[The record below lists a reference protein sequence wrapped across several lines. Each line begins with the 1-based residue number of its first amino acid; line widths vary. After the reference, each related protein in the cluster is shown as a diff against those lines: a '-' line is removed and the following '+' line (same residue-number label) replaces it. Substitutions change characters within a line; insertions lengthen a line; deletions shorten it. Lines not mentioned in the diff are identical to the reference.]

1 MLAIYKREMHAYFTT
16 SVGYIFIAVALALSG
31 FFFSITTLQGLSGK
45 PTSDTSTYFTIMLFA
60 LMIML
65 PILTM
70 KSFSEERKTKTEQ
83 LLLTAPISI
92 TSMVI
97 AKFLAAYTMFV
108 GTVLLT
114 SVNYVTLFLYAE
126 KSTLYGTMDP
136 NTAAIIGNTIALL
149 LVGMCFIAIGIFV
162 SSLTEN
168 QFAAVVLTIA
178 VLLGLLFVGTF
189 NSLINVYFIRYILS
203 WLSIYSRYSN
213 FANGFFDF
221 GALVYYISIAV
232 VFLFLTVRVY
242 EKRRWG

>member
-31 FFFSITTLQGLSGK
+31 FCFSITTLQNFGGT
-45 PTSDTSTYFTIMLFA
+45 PTADTSFYFLIMIFA

-83 LLLTAPISI
+83 LLLTAPVSI
-92 TSMVI
+92 TSMVM

-108 GTVLLT
+108 GTVLLS
-114 SVNYVTLFLYAE
+114 SVNYITLYLYSE
-126 KSTLYGTMDP
+126 KSTIYTNMDP
-136 NTAAIIGNTIALL
+136 NAAAIIGNTIALL
-149 LVGMCFIAIGIFV
+149 LVGMCFIAIGIYV

-168 QFAAVVLTIA
+168 QFAAVIITIA
-178 VLLGLLFVGTF
+178 ILLGMLFIGAF
-189 NSLINVYFIRYILS
+189 NGIINVYFIRFILS

-221 GALVYYISIAV
+221 GALVYYVSIAI
-232 VFLFLTVRVY
+232 VFLFLTIRVY
-242 EKRRWG
+242 EKRRWN

>member
-16 SVGYIFIAVALALSG
+16 SVGYIFMAVALALSG
-31 FFFSITTLQGLSGK
+31 FCFSITTLQGLGGHA
-45 PTSDTSTYFTIMLFA
+45 TADTSTYFLIMIFA
-60 LMIML
+60 LMVML

-92 TSMVI
+92 TSMVA
-97 AKFLAAYTMFV
+97 AKFLAAYTMYA
-108 GTVLLT
+108 GTILLT
-114 SVNYVTLFLYAE
+114 SVNYLTLFLYAE
-126 KSTLYGTMDP
+126 KSTIYGNVDP

-149 LVGMCFIAIGIFV
+149 LVGMCFIAIGIFI

-168 QFAAVVLTIA
+168 QFAAVVITIA
-178 VLLGLLFVGTF
+178 VLLGLLFVGAF
-189 NSLINVYFIRYILS
+189 NSIINVYFIRYILS

-221 GALVYYISIAV
+221 GALFYYLSIAL

-242 EKRRWG
+242 EKRRWN

>member
-31 FFFSITTLQGLSGK
+31 FCFSITTLQGLGGT
-45 PTSDTSTYFTIMLFA
+45 PTADTSTYFLIMIFA

-83 LLLTAPISI
+83 LLLTAPVSI
-92 TSMVI
+92 TSMVA

-108 GTVLLT
+108 GTVLL
-114 SVNYVTLFLYAE
+114 SSFNYVTIYLYAE
-126 KSTLYGTMDP
+126 KSTIYGNMDP
-136 NTAAIIGNTIALL
+136 NAAAIVGNTIAML
-149 LVGMCFIAIGIFV
+149 LVGMCFIAIGLFI

-168 QFAAVVLTIA
+168 QFAAVVITIA
-178 VLLGLLFVGTF
+178 VLLGLLFIGTF
-189 NSLINVYFIRYILS
+189 NNIINVYAIRYILS

-221 GALVYYISIAV
+221 GALFYYLSITV
-232 VFLFLTVRVY
+232 VFLFLTIRVY
-242 EKRRWG
+242 EKRRWN